1 MLRRILVITLVIGA
15 AAGIV
20 SLGSALFSNTA
31 TVANN
36 TFTSGTLDISTNPT
50 TTVVTY
56 ANMATGDSFAAPI
69 TVTNAG
75 TLELRYA
82 ITSIATNADTKNLM
96 TQLDLTVYSGVTTDD
111 CSAKVFTAGTILYGG
126 PTFDIGS
133 VAGIDLVGDPTAG
146 DDTGDRTLAAGAS
159 EVPPLCF
166 YVILPTGSDN
176 SYQGAATTVTFDFA
190 AEQTANN

>member
-1 MLRRILVITLVIGA
+1 MLRRILVITLVVGA

-20 SLGSALFSNTA
+20 SLGSALFTNTA

-56 ANMATGDSFAAPI
+56 TNMATGDSFAAPI

-82 ITSIATNADTKNLM
+82 ITSAATNDDTKNLM
-96 TQLDLTVYSGVTTDD
+96 TQLDLTVYSGV
-111 CSAKVFTAGTILYGG
+111 SAANCALKDFTGGTILYG
-126 PTFDIGS
+126 PNDIGS
-133 VAGIDLVGDPTAG
+133 VAGTKLVGDPVTG
-146 DDTGDRTLAAGAS
+146 NQTGDRTLIAGAS
-159 EVPPLCF
+159 EDPPLCF
-166 YVILPTGSDN
+166 YVILPTDSDN
-176 SYQGAATTVTFDFA
+176 SYQGAATTVTFDFV
-190 AEQTANN
+190 AEQTANT